1 MNRKYIRTP
10 LVALALLAV
19 VPAYSEDQKPRDI
32 PVQLAVTGVSEKV
45 KEKFTSNLPNVT
57 EFYRKIIKEENFPEK
72 VEVVYSKDRG
82 LIRTIIN
89 YNESQ
94 ADNWVKYNYMYN
106 KLVSV
111 FLVLDARNPY
121 GMVMDYLCSLKHQA
135 QKVNYGE
142 FYGID
147 QSINSF
153 DCIVRLV
160 KKNGDYVEFY
170 GYTIT
175 NSFGNFNSALRPYVV
190 LKQGRNKPIS
200 ITTTEDRLLLKH
212 TFCLPSPVK
221 PNGKFR
227 EVKLLYDFFGITEY
241 SSL

>member
-1 MNRKYIRTP
+1 MNRKFIKTP
-10 LVALALLAV
+10 LVVLALLAV
-19 VPAYSEDQKPRDI
+19 VPVYSEDQKPRDLS
-32 PVQLAVTGVSEKV
+32 VQLAVTGVSEKV
-45 KEKFTSNLPNVT
+45 KEKFTSNLPKVT

-72 VEVVYSKDRG
+72 IEVAYNKDHG
-82 LIRTIIN
+82 VIRTIIN

-94 ADNWVKYNYMYN
+94 AENWVQYNYMYD

-121 GMVMDYLCSLKHQA
+121 GRVMDYLCSLKHQA
-135 QKVNYGE
+135 QKVDYVE

-153 DCIVRLV
+153 DCIVRLL
-160 KKNGDYVEFY
+160 KNNGDYVEFY

-190 LKQGRNKPIS
+190 LKQGKNKPLT
-200 ITTTEDRLLLKH
+200 ITTPDDKLLLDDIIR
-212 TFCLPSPVK
+212 LPSPIK
-221 PNGKFR
+221 PDGKYS
-227 EVKLLYDFFGITEY
+227 EVKRLYDFFGIKDY